1 MIYISFLLGSDDDFF
16 PANSLYK
23 VFLYYDWAC
32 VQHYSILASLFC
44 AFAQQ
49 IIGGLKQ
56 KVKSNY
62 LTSAKFAAQCKFHS
76 TIA

>member
-1 MIYISFLLGSDDDFF
+1 MLYFFLLGSDDDFF
-16 PANSLYK
+16 PQTVCTNY
-23 VFLYYDWAC
+23 FFFYDWAC
-32 VQHYSILASLFC
+32 VHHYSILASLFC

-62 LTSAKFAAQCKFHS
+62 LSSAKFAAHNVNSIQQ
-76 TIA
+76 